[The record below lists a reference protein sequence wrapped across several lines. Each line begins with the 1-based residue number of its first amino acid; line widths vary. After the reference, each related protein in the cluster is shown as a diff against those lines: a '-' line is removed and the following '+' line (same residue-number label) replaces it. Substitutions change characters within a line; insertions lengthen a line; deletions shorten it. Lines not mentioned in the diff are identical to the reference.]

1 MKLRYI
7 ILVVSA
13 PLILACSVAGA
24 MTNSTPP
31 AVATMPVI
39 ATQTPY
45 NPPAITLTGETKVVT
60 KKHLDILGDGCWYI
74 RSTPNF
80 LSDGSNIIR
89 SQCGGTV
96 EYIGWAANGYLELA
110 NGEYICN
117 RAVGGADVCQ

>member
-1 MKLRYI
+1 
-7 ILVVSA
+7 
-13 PLILACSVAGA
+13 
-24 MTNSTPP
+24 MTNSTPS
-31 AVATMPVI
+31 ATATMPV
-39 ATQTPY
+39 ATQTRYSPS
-45 NPPAITLTGETKVVT
+45 AIAATDETKVVT
-60 KKHLDILGDGCWYI
+60 QKHLDILGDGCWYI